1 MKFGDAATFINK
13 DCTVLFGNILIVP
26 FLGSALGYFIAVC
39 SLGWGNLV
47 SFDWNDLPV
56 GREFD
61 GKCLKNVKSPTPCPA
76 SPPPPPPPPAGFT
89 LIGAS
94 FKRSM
99 LPCFGSRND
108 KGEIASLQGLQE
120 YGNIAFLNGCL
131 YLADTEYQ

>member
-1 MKFGDAATFINK
+1 MSN
-13 DCTVLFGNILIVP
+13 P
-26 FLGSALGYFIAVC
+26 QPHALH
-39 SLGWGNLV
+39 
-47 SFDWNDLPV
+47 
-56 GREFD
+56 
-61 GKCLKNVKSPTPCPA
+61 PT
-76 SPPPPPPPPAGFT
+76 PPPPTGFT
-89 LIGAS
+89 LIGAL